1 MGEEL
6 RVVLGRRYARAM
18 GYRVVIEDGPAAGWS
33 YFTAIAPDEVIAL
46 APSPSSM
53 RGERW
58 MRVRKVAGPWPGQRL
73 YCRGPLP
80 ARDANELT
88 VPDEVPISYRLVV
101 RS

>member
-1 MGEEL
+1 
-6 RVVLGRRYARAM
+6 M

-33 YFTAIAPDEVIAL
+33 CFTTIPPDEVIAL

-53 RGERW
+53 QRGKW
-58 MRVRKVAGPWPGQRL
+58 MRVLKGAGPRPGQRL

-80 ARDANELT
+80 APDAADLT
-88 VPDEVPISYRLVV
+88 EQDEVSISYRLL

>member
-18 GYRVVIEDGPAAGWS
+18 GYRVVIQDGPAAGWS
-33 YFTAIAPDEVIAL
+33 YFTTIAPDEVIAL